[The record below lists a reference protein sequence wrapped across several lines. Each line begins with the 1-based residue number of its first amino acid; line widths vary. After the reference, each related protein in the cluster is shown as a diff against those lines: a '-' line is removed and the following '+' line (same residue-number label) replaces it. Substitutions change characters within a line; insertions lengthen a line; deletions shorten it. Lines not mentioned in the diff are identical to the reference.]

1 MFNRFTN
8 FFRLNKSISI
18 DLGTSNVLIYDKQ
31 KDKIV
36 LNEPSVVAKDKK
48 TNQIIAVGREA
59 REMLGKTPDSIMA
72 VKPLSDGVISDID
85 SARAMIS
92 EFIRKIYGTG
102 IAKPQVMICVPIEVT
117 TVEKRALF
125 DTIIN
130 AKKVYL
136 IEEGRAAVMGAGVD
150 ISKPEGNMVI
160 DIGGGSTDIAILS
173 IDEIVASKSI
183 RVASNTFDQDIIRYV
198 RNKFNL
204 LIGDRTAEKI
214 KKEISTATIE
224 ETPLTMQV
232 KGRNLLDGIPKELT
246 INSNEV
252 REAIIDSINL
262 IISAIK
268 EVLEKCPPELAA
280 DILDNGIILT
290 GGGSLV
296 RNLDVL
302 IESEMQ
308 IKVTRPENPL
318 ESVVLGAGF
327 AFDNKKLLRT
337 LQMRE
342 N

>member
-1 MFNRFTN
+1 MFNRLTN

>member
-92 EFIRKIYGTG
+92 EFIRKIYGTR

-214 KKEISTATIE
+214 KKEISTAIIE

-296 RNLDVL
+296 RNLDIL